1 MMQSELKKRSI
12 TSFFLILLLFLMYQ
26 YSYILIISMIVIAI
40 ISWIEFYAL
49 ISKIFIRENFSQKL
63 LRFLLKAISLL
74 YLSFI
79 VYLILIIETENGDL
93 KVYLFYS
100 ILVGI
105 ASDLGGLIVGKIFKG
120 KKLTNISPNKTISG
134 SVGSLIFSLLLVP
147 LFVKYFYLYGLPTF
161 IMITVLISLT
171 TQVGDLLISLL
182 KRKANVKNTSDILP
196 GHGGMLDRIDGII
209 FAIPIGLLLFYL
221 I

>member
-74 YLSFI
+74 YLSSI

-161 IMITVLISLT
+161 IMITILISLT

-196 GHGGMLDRIDGII
+196 GHGGILDRIDGII